1 MFKKTVKLLS
11 LILIP
16 VAAVFIILAA
26 YGDFL
31 NTQIDSLYNPAL
43 ARTYGVDEMNK
54 GIKLLEHNAKQDDLI
69 ILGSSEL
76 DSWVPQNSKNMFPNS
91 ELNCNVDL
99 VGKAVVQD
107 LADAIKIGALQESI
121 KNKKVVLIVS
131 LQWFLDKDIDLNG
144 FKAHFSEIQFYKFM
158 NNKSI
163 SRKNK
168 TYVCERVSELLEGD
182 SAFER
187 PYLYASLYKKNN
199 ALSGT
204 LLSCFKPYYFMRE
217 KFLDLKDKYQAYES
231 VNKFKN
237 EPQRD
242 VIEIDWEEEEQ
253 KAQKMGEEY
262 CTNNPFYV
270 QDEYY
275 DEYLKNRINESK
287 NSYDPNLDLCASK
300 EFDDYKLMLEIF
312 KESEVNPYIIFA
324 STNGFYYDYVGLK
337 REKRI
342 AFYDKLQSMAD
353 EYNFDYLD
361 LRDKEYEPYF
371 YKDVMHLGWKG
382 WLYVNKQITK
392 HYS

>member
-1 MFKKTVKLLS
+1 MFNKTVKLLS

-99 VGKAVVQD
+99 VGRAVVQD

-131 LQWFLDKDIDLNG
+131 LQWFLDEDIDLNG

-168 TYVCERVSELLEGD
+168 TYVCERVSKLLEGD

-353 EYNFDYLD
+353 KYNFDYLD

>member
-1 MFKKTVKLLS
+1 MFNKTVKLLS

-99 VGKAVVQD
+99 VGRAVVQD

-131 LQWFLDKDIDLNG
+131 LQWFLDEDIDLNG

-168 TYVCERVSELLEGD
+168 TYVCERVSKLLEGD